1 MGFCVLVSEGFAS
14 LEVIFPAD
22 CPHLSDFHF
31 INEVLKDTGIFQHIA
46 ELLLKHFTSKATNF
60 TIEQL

>member
-1 MGFCVLVSEGFAS
+1 
-14 LEVIFPAD
+14 VIFPAD

-46 ELLLKHFTSKATNF
+46 KFKNCPMLTVIVTAAVYWSLNPRLILANF
-60 TIEQL
+60 TRDS